1 MIVKEKQLIEVNI
14 GKETYLVPEGLW
26 AKLKNFVAR
35 AGSIEKG
42 GEIFGRSEKT
52 QAAQKQIQN
61 VLGKQ
66 SNQMIKDLDAALKQI
81 KQKGEKLGWPN
92 NTEEFTFRDGAAEI
106 AVVYNSIVN
115 HKEMDAV
122 AKNALIDD
130 LRIYVKKVIDYD
142 LADVYKHMNE
152 SQKQEL
158 LDELFG
164 FGKSKT
170 QKAIDAV
177 DAMSDEE
184 ARTAATGEK
193 PSKSSGG
200 PISAKGN
207 DTAVG
212 KGLESNLLPGLLA
225 AGGVGALLASSPW
238 FQELLTTTDV
248 TQEPDKIVKIVN
260 DTVVGDAQKGDGLT
274 QMLGRLTKGDPAA
287 FTGDT
292 KAVDFFKDI
301 DKLGITPDNPA
312 GLADMADNSG
322 DFSKS
327 WGAIKGAME
336 ANPDATLT
344 DLFVADGK
352 VNPAF
357 FIKKGAPLV
366 QKAITSVVKKGATTA
381 VKGGAGATLGKLAAA
396 TGLANMGIPL
406 VAGGALVKFLR
417 KKGLDQSRF
426 QVLNQVL
433 TSLKPVPA
441 ETPAEKKVDQ
451 VVNEP
456 EEKAAKEYGAGETIH
471 IYKPGGEDNDSL
483 QRILGPQGLNI
494 PRWALDRV
502 LKRVK
507 DELEANNFNVLEEE
521 ISSLDRGNKTRF
533 QRAAA
538 QEKEESDRKAELRQ
552 QQKDRE
558 KADFKKSMADLDR
571 DDGLDGEFMP
581 QTKTKKDPKIPK
593 FGDPKPEA
601 PKPSPEQSY
610 ADLLKTFSKKSKKQS
625 SKPVDDFDIDTASAP
640 GYFSISGISDILQG
654 VGTDLDDPAVNP
666 KTAVRPKQR
675 RAIQKA
681 ISNYL
686 RDKLKKADVLM
697 REELLMA
704 IADEILLEYEDRHN
718 KFVNESNRFK
728 KLAGIIKG

>member
-1 MIVKEKQLIEVNI
+1 MSEEKLVEVKIGNETVLI
-14 GKETYLVPEGLW
+14 PEGLW
-26 AKLKNFVAR
+26 SKLKNFVAR
-35 AGSIEKG
+35 AGSLEKG
-42 GEIFGRSEKT
+42 GEIFGRSEKEK
-52 QAAQKQIQN
+52 AAKDQIEN
-61 VLGKQ
+61 VLNKK
-66 SNQMIKDLDAALKQI
+66 NREMIKNLDTALKKI
-81 KQKGEKLGWPN
+81 KQKGEKLSWPN
-92 NTEEFTFRDGAAEI
+92 NEDEFVFRDGAAEI

-115 HKEMDAV
+115 SKEMDAV
-122 AKNALIDD
+122 AKNAAIDD

-142 LADVYKHMNE
+142 LADIYKTFNE
-152 SQKQEL
+152 NQKKEM
-158 LDELFG
+158 LDEIFG
-164 FGKSKT
+164 LSNDEKIA
-170 QKAIDAV
+170 KAMAQMDQDDA
-177 DAMSDEE
+177 
-184 ARTAATGEK
+184 
-193 PSKSSGG
+193 GG
-200 PISAKGN
+200 PISAKG
-207 DTAVG
+207 DETAVG

-225 AGGVGALLASSPW
+225 AGGAGALLASSPW

-287 FTGDT
+287 FRGDT

-301 DKLGITPDNPA
+301 KQLGITPDNPA

-322 DFSKS
+322 DFNKS
-327 WGAIKGAME
+327 WGAIKAVME

-366 QKAITSVVKKGATTA
+366 QKAVTSVIKKGATTA
-381 VKGGAGATLGKLAAA
+381 AKTGVGASLGKLAAA
-396 TGLANMGIPL
+396 TGLAKMGIPL
-406 VAGGALVKFLR
+406 VAGGALIKALR
-417 KKGLDQSRF
+417 QKGKDQSRF

-433 TSLKPVPA
+433 TSLKPVPPP
-441 ETPAEKKVDQ
+441 TPAEKKVDQ

-456 EEKAAKEYGAGETIH
+456 EEEAAKEYGAGETIH

-483 QRILGPQGLNI
+483 LRILGPQGLNI

-507 DELEANNFNVLEEE
+507 DELEANNFNVL
-521 ISSLDRGNKTRF
+521 
-533 QRAAA
+533 
-538 QEKEESDRKAELRQ
+538 QEKSA
-552 QQKDRE
+552 KDVRGTPDWLNKWNTLFGAGE
-558 KADFKKSMADLDR
+558 DSYLMKNFRRSGGTPGSKPLDPS
-571 DDGLDGEFMP
+571 EFED
-581 QTKTKKDPKIPK
+581 DPKIPK
-593 FGDPKPEA
+593 SKKSKRRPNQNLKSLGTSPGSKSRDPKPEA